1 MIFKMLLD
9 GAGLEERP
17 LVRSFLR
24 HLLAGAG
31 IGLLL
36 GACGYFAI
44 LISMDEQSIEI
55 PLLFGLAMLL
65 QAAAVG
71 GLVGG
76 GIFMSRITDRTHA
89 GDIGDKDHSASDRPM
104 AD

>member
-1 MIFKMLLD
+1 MIFRMLLD

-17 LVRSFLR
+17 LVRRFLR
-24 HLLAGAG
+24 HLLGGAG

-44 LISMDEQSIEI
+44 LISMDSQSIEI

-71 GLVGG
+71 GLVGSG
-76 GIFMSRITDRTHA
+76 VFMSRITDRTHA
-89 GDIGDKDHSASDRPM
+89 GAVGETDPATSDTPM
-104 AD
+104 VD